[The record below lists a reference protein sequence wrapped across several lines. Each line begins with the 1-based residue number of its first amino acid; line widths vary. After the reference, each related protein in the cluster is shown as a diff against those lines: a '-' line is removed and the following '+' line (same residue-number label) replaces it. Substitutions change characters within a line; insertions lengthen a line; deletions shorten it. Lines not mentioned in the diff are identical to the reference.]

1 MHERDIRATTQF
13 LTMFLIYY
21 CCCLHQELVDG
32 DLLNQLSP
40 RTCDL
45 VPVLTQ
51 LLIPPTEIDG
61 AVLKQKCAQIN
72 KALEVLND
80 ILVTCNL
87 NRCIITHNLFILLD
101 LAVSTQNLFSSR
113 L

>member
-1 MHERDIRATTQF
+1 MGYLCHVSIFTNV
-13 LTMFLIYY
+13 LICY

-32 DLLNQLSP
+32 GLLNQLSP

-72 KALEVLND
+72 KALEVLSD
-80 ILVTCNL
+80 ILVNL
-87 NRCIITHNLFILLD
+87 NRCIITYNLCILLD
-101 LAVSTQNLFSSR
+101 LAISTQNLFSSS

>member
-1 MHERDIRATTQF
+1 M
-13 LTMFLIYY
+13 LICY
-21 CCCLHQELVDG
+21 CCYLHQELVDG
-32 DLLNQLSP
+32 GLLNQLSP

-72 KALEVLND
+72 KALEVLSD
-80 ILVTCNL
+80 ILVNL
-87 NRCIITHNLFILLD
+87 NRCTLYNYIQFVYLVRSCNLHAKPVFFHS
-101 LAVSTQNLFSSR
+101 VMS
-113 L
+113 